1 MKINF
6 RKPKY
11 VLPIIFIPFICVFFY
26 IYQSRASTQV
36 VEETPEGLQE
46 SLAEVSGE
54 VKGTSITNKLDAFR
68 NQYKS
73 ADGATA
79 IGAIAIDESMIDESM
94 KDSVDQEYINKFGK
108 KFGQSN
114 STGPNQSNN
123 NTGSSYTP
131 REREISKQ
139 DAELAQA
146 LNALSRSSSNPEPVN
161 QFSNQGYQNEQSVQ
175 EQEPDPMEVFRQQ
188 MAYVD
193 SVNKASDPDFIA
205 EQEKIKA
212 MEQAEKA
219 LANQPKLS
227 IDKVDPTPEVFN
239 TVRRKEDQ
247 SFVKAIIDENVQ
259 GYAGSRI
266 RLRLLEDIN
275 VGGHLVKKGTY
286 LYAQITSFSE
296 QRVGLSIV
304 SIIKEN
310 KIFPVKLEVYD
321 LDGLQGLYVPASE
334 FREFSKQ
341 LGNRSMQGFNMQS
354 DPENTSQF
362 IMSSMQKVFTSTS
375 SAIAN
380 IIRKNKAKI
389 KYNTF
394 IYLIDPQELQNQ
406 QSTY

>member
-219 LANQPKLS
+219 LADQPKLAVA
-227 IDKVDPTPEVFN
+227 KADPTPEIFN

-362 IMSSMQKVFTSTS
+362 LMSSMQKVFTSTS